1 MTKNADIRT
10 SYTIRVTAEQKKQLQ
25 DKSNKLKL
33 TVGNTIEYL
42 LNQDKKKFDYFDMNE
57 VQQKLDK
64 IIKAVEG
71 KK

>member
-1 MTKNADIRT
+1 MGKTTDIRT

-25 DKSNKLKL
+25 DKSNKLKM

-71 KK
+71 KR